1 MSNILDKILA
11 TKKDEVATAREYTP
25 VDALLRQALLAEAP
39 RGFAAAID
47 ARITS
52 GEAAVI
58 AEVKKASPSKGLIR
72 PDFDVPAI
80 ARSYAEGGATCLSVL
95 TDREYFQ
102 GDPAYLGTAR
112 EASGLPVLRKDFI
125 IDPYQVAEARAWGA
139 DAVLLIVAALSDTQM
154 AELAHA
160 INELGMDALVEVH
173 DADELVRA
181 LQLPA
186 DDAPLIG
193 INNRNLRTFDTRLE
207 TTEALIDQVP
217 AGRTLI
223 TESGI
228 HTAADVQRMRSAGV
242 HGFLVGE
249 SLMRANDPGAALQA
263 LLTPLS

>member
-11 TKKDEVATAREYTP
+11 TKQDEVAAAREHTP
-25 VDALLRQALLAEAP
+25 VDALLRQGLLAEAP

-47 ARITS
+47 ARIAS
-52 GEAAVI
+52 GQAAVI

-95 TDREYFQ
+95 TDRDYFQ
-102 GDPAYLGTAR
+102 GDPDYLKQAR
-112 EASGLPVLRKDFI
+112 DISGLPVLRKDFI

-173 DADELVRA
+173 DGDELVRA
-181 LQLPA
+181 LQLPTEH
-186 DDAPLIG
+186 APLIG

-249 SLMRANDPGAALQA
+249 SLMRADDPGAALKA
-263 LLTPLS
+263 LTA

>member
-1 MSNILDKILA
+1 M
-11 TKKDEVATAREYTP
+11 
-25 VDALLRQALLAEAP
+25 DALLRQGLLADPP

-47 ARITS
+47 ARIAS
-52 GEAAVI
+52 GQAAVI

-72 PDFDVPAI
+72 PDFDVQAI
-80 ARSYAEGGATCLSVL
+80 AKSYADGCAACLSVL
-95 TDREYFQ
+95 TDRDYFQ
-102 GDPAYLGTAR
+102 GDPAYLGLAR
-112 EASGLPVLRKDFI
+112 EVSGLPVLRKDFI

-154 AELAHA
+154 SELAHA

-173 DADELVRA
+173 DGDELVRA
-181 LQLPA
+181 LQLPVEH
-186 DDAPLIG
+186 APLIG

-207 TTEALIDQVP
+207 TTESLIDQVP
-217 AGRTLI
+217 SGRTLI

-249 SLMRANDPGAALQA
+249 SLMRADDPGAALQA
-263 LLTPLS
+263 LVTPLS

>member
-11 TKKDEVATAREYTP
+11 TKAEEVAAARETTP
-25 VDALLRQALLAEAP
+25 VDALLRQGLLAEAP

-47 ARITS
+47 ARIAS
-52 GEAAVI
+52 GQAAVI

-72 PDFDVPAI
+72 PDFDVQAI
-80 ARSYAEGGATCLSVL
+80 AKGYAEGGATCLSVL
-95 TDREYFQ
+95 TDRDYFQ
-102 GDPAYLGTAR
+102 GDPDYLALAR
-112 EASGLPVLRKDFI
+112 EVSGLPVLRKDFI

-139 DAVLLIVAALSDTQM
+139 DAVLLIVAALADTQM
-154 AELAHA
+154 SELAHA

-173 DADELVRA
+173 DGDELVRA

-186 DDAPLIG
+186 EHAQLIG

-207 TTEALIDQVP
+207 TTESLLDQVP
-217 AGRTLI
+217 SGRTLI

-228 HTAADVQRMRSAGV
+228 HTSADVQRMRRAGV

-249 SLMRANDPGAALQA
+249 SLMRADDPGTALEA
-263 LLTPLS
+263 LIA